1 LLESLAPCLA
11 EGAGV
16 TDVASVTQS
25 TVDAALAVFGE
36 VPAQLV
42 PGHPIAGSEQSGY
55 GASRD
60 DLFRGKTV
68 ILTPFAHTAPAA
80 LEQVRGLWRCLGAEV
95 LGMDVG
101 HHDEVLAATSHL
113 PHLLA
118 FALVDTL
125 SQQGTREEIF
135 RYVAGGFR
143 DFTRI
148 ASSDPRMWRDVFL
161 SNGLAL
167 ARILDRYLEDLQ
179 ALRRALLDGD
189 AQLLFE
195 TCRRARESRAVFL
208 EYNRQA

>member
-1 LLESLAPCLA
+1 
-11 EGAGV
+11 
-16 TDVASVTQS
+16 ASQ
-25 TVDAALAVFGE
+25 AALFKG
-36 VPAQLV
+36 
-42 PGHPIAGSEQSGY
+42 
-55 GASRD
+55 R
-60 DLFRGKTV
+60 KV
-68 ILTPFAHTAPAA
+68 ILTPLPETSPQA
-80 LEQVRGLWRCLGAEV
+80 LALVRELWRHVGAQV
-95 LGMDVG
+95 LEMTVE

-125 SQQGTREEIF
+125 SQQGQREEIF
-135 RYVAGGFR
+135 RYAAGGFR

-148 ASSDPRMWRDVFL
+148 ASSDPVMWRDIFL